1 VRVLDVREGGGA
13 GGGKGGTTLLAAD
26 SAVSFVQWSPVDENV
41 LISCSHDYDIKLWDV
56 RSVSLPL
63 CTCLHAYALIFRHT
77 ECVKSIDL
85 RKMSCTFSASN

>member
-1 VRVLDVREGGGA
+1 MRVLDVREGGGA

-63 CTCLHAYALIFRHT
+63 CTCLNAYALIFRHT
-77 ECVKSIDL
+77 DVC
-85 RKMSCTFSASN
+85 